1 MLHII
6 WSIIIGFIVGLCA
19 RAIMP
24 GMQHLTFIMT
34 TLLGIGGSIVG
45 GLIGRLFSR
54 PAPGSAFHPAG
65 FIMSIIG
72 ALILLWAWGKLGA
85 ALMHLRRAILRPT
98 VTSQRWYSPLK
109 TRASQH
115 LTSLTL
121 PTARSRGP
129 LSP

>member
-6 WSIIIGFIVGLCA
+6 WSIIIGFIVGWIA

-24 GMQHLTFIMT
+24 GVQHLGFIMT

-45 GLIGRLFSR
+45 GLFARLFSR

-72 ALILLWAWGKLGA
+72 ALILLWAWGKWGGA
-85 ALMHLRRAILRPT
+85 IVH
-98 VTSQRWYSPLK
+98 
-109 TRASQH
+109 
-115 LTSLTL
+115 
-121 PTARSRGP
+121 
-129 LSP
+129 

>member
-6 WSIIIGFIVGLCA
+6 WYIIVGFVIGLIA

-24 GMQHLTFIMT
+24 GVQHLGLIMT

-45 GLIGRLFSR
+45 GLIGRLFSK

-72 ALILLWAWGKLGA
+72 AIILLFIWGKLAPG
-85 ALMHLRRAILRPT
+85 
-98 VTSQRWYSPLK
+98 
-109 TRASQH
+109 
-115 LTSLTL
+115 
-121 PTARSRGP
+121 
-129 LSP
+129 

>member
-24 GMQHLTFIMT
+24 GVQHLGFIMT
-34 TLLGIGGSIVG
+34 TLLGIGGSILG

-54 PAPGSAFHPAG
+54 PTPGSAFHPAG

-72 ALILLWAWGKLGA
+72 AIILLWAWGKGGGA
-85 ALMHLRRAILRPT
+85 IVHLEPGISPAKARAP
-98 VTSQRWYSPLK
+98 
-109 TRASQH
+109 
-115 LTSLTL
+115 
-121 PTARSRGP
+121 RSFSR
-129 LSP
+129 L